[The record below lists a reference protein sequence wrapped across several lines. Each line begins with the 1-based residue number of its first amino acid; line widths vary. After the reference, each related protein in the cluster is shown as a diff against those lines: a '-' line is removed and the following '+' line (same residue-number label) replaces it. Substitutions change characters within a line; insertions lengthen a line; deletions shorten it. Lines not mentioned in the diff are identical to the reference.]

1 MTTIGDGHDGQALAR
16 AVALFVAANGR
27 MDPREIRA
35 LDELKAY
42 GRMGVSREG
51 FLTLVA
57 QCLERVGDGLSSCS
71 WLHER
76 DQAYVEELL
85 DAVVDQAQR
94 LAACRLGAA
103 ILTADGR
110 VTGEERLV
118 FGHALARWRI
128 SQGMVSQ
135 AILDDGNRP
144 WSGARPAVP

>member
-1 MTTIGDGHDGQALAR
+1 MRTIGDGHAAGAAAR
-16 AVALFVAANGR
+16 VVALFVAANGR
-27 MDPREIRA
+27 VDPREIRI

-42 GRMGVSREG
+42 GRLGVTREG
-51 FLTLVA
+51 FLAMVA
-57 QCLERVGDGLSSCS
+57 ECLARVGDGLSSCS

-85 DAVVDQAQR
+85 DAVVDPGER
-94 LAACRLGAA
+94 LTACRLAAA

-128 SQGMVSQ
+128 TRAMVSQ

-144 WSGARPAVP
+144 WSGAHPAVP

>member
-1 MTTIGDGHDGQALAR
+1 MRTIGDGRDGEAA
-16 AVALFVAANGR
+16 AHVVALFVAANGHV
-27 MDPREIRA
+27 DPREIGI
-35 LDELKAY
+35 LDELEAY
-42 GRMGVSREG
+42 GRLGVSREG
-51 FLTLVA
+51 FLALVA
-57 QCLERVGDGLSSCS
+57 DCLERVGDGLSSCS

-85 DAVVDQAQR
+85 DAVVDPAER
-94 LAACRLGAA
+94 LSACRLAAA

-128 SQGMVSQ
+128 SRAMVSQ

-144 WSGARPAVP
+144 WSAPRPAVP